1 MVNFAYSLDKK
12 VSIIF
17 ILTFTIISIIDSTI
31 VKFITFSGNEI
42 PTASYIAIFI
52 LFSIIFG
59 IGSIMLLTSLR
70 KNSSNSIYK
79 QSLSVRYF
87 HAIAFSSQLLTIGII
102 LTIILQMIFLS
113 KYNLILLVVSTYLT
127 HITAILFLL
136 FLVYV
141 FVGWLRSKRN
151 YTIALYMISF
161 ILISVSIVVS
171 AIYLEYFYSRS
182 YSMDRKPF
190 PIQSFVIRQEV
201 TPFSESLS
209 TVFDVVYLSSF
220 IAIWMATIALLHQYR
235 YKVGRIK
242 YILLMSVPLIY
253 YSFTYQS
260 YFGNMF
266 SYLALESPIAFG
278 VSYVL
283 TFSATKQV
291 GALLFSL
298 TFLTASV
305 VITKKEIRSSLL
317 VSAIGIALLYGS
329 IEITTLQYRLY
340 PPFGLVTQ
348 AIMPLGSYLLLT
360 GIFISST
367 NVARDAQLRGE
378 ISKSAM
384 SQLTLLKTIGASQME
399 KELVKK
405 FRSAEMY
412 TYDLE
417 ATEQAFSEE
426 DVKQMVREVLN
437 ELYPKARN
445 NTDKTEGA

>member
-1 MVNFAYSLDKK
+1 MV
-12 VSIIF
+12 
-17 ILTFTIISIIDSTI
+17 
-31 VKFITFSGNEI
+31 
-42 PTASYIAIFI
+42 
-52 LFSIIFG
+52 
-59 IGSIMLLTSLR
+59 
-70 KNSSNSIYK
+70 
-79 QSLSVRYF
+79 
-87 HAIAFSSQLLTIGII
+87 
-102 LTIILQMIFLS
+102 
-113 KYNLILLVVSTYLT
+113 
-127 HITAILFLL
+127 
-136 FLVYV
+136 
-141 FVGWLRSKRN
+141 
-151 YTIALYMISF
+151 SF

-190 PIQSFVIRQEV
+190 PIQSYVIRQEV
-201 TPFSESLS
+201 TPFSESLN

-220 IAIWMATIALLHQYR
+220 IAIWVATVALLYQYR

-242 YILLMSVPLIY
+242 YIILMSVPLIY
-253 YSFTYQS
+253 YTFTYQS

-266 SYLALESPIAFG
+266 SYLSLESPIGFG

-317 VSAIGIALLYGS
+317 VSAIGIALLYGT
-329 IEITTLQYRLY
+329 IVITTLQYRLY
-340 PPFGLVTQ
+340 PPFGLITQ
-348 AIMPLGSYLLLT
+348 AIMPLGSYMLLT

-378 ISKSAM
+378 ISRSAM

-405 FRSAEMY
+405 FKLADER
-412 TYDLE
+412 TTNLE
-417 ATEQAFSEE
+417 TTQEHYSEE
-426 DVKQMVREVLN
+426 DLKQLIHEVLE
-437 ELYPKARN
+437 ELKQKKFG
-445 NTDKTEGA
+445 KTKQS

>member
-1 MVNFAYSLDKK
+1 M
-12 VSIIF
+12 
-17 ILTFTIISIIDSTI
+17 
-31 VKFITFSGNEI
+31 
-42 PTASYIAIFI
+42 
-52 LFSIIFG
+52 
-59 IGSIMLLTSLR
+59 
-70 KNSSNSIYK
+70 
-79 QSLSVRYF
+79 
-87 HAIAFSSQLLTIGII
+87 
-102 LTIILQMIFLS
+102 
-113 KYNLILLVVSTYLT
+113 
-127 HITAILFLL
+127 
-136 FLVYV
+136 
-141 FVGWLRSKRN
+141 KRN

-161 ILISVSIVVS
+161 TLISVSIVVS

-182 YSMDRKPF
+182 YSVDRKPF

-209 TVFDVVYLSSF
+209 TVFDVVYLASF
-220 IAIWMATIALLHQYR
+220 LAIWVATIALLYQYR

-242 YILLMSVPLIY
+242 YIILMSVPLIY

-329 IEITTLQYRLY
+329 IEIMTLQYRLY

-405 FRSAEMY
+405 FRSAEKH

-417 ATEQAFSEE
+417 TIEESYSEE
-426 DVKQMVREVLN
+426 DVKRMVHEVLN

-445 NTDKTEGA
+445 KTEKTDGP

>member
-1 MVNFAYSLDKK
+1 MVNFSYRLDKK

-31 VKFITFSGNEI
+31 VKFITFSGNEL
-42 PTASYIAIFI
+42 PTASYVAIFI
-52 LFSIIFG
+52 LFSILYV
-59 IGSIMLLTSLR
+59 IGSLMLLTSLR
-70 KNSSNSIYK
+70 KNSSNSINK

-87 HAIAFSSQLLTIGII
+87 HAIAFSTQFLTIGII
-102 LTIILQMIFLS
+102 FTIILQMIFLG
-113 KYNLILLVVSTYLT
+113 KYNQILLVVSTYLT

-136 FLVYV
+136 FLVCV

-151 YTIALYMISF
+151 YMIALYMISF
-161 ILISVSIVVS
+161 ILISVSIFVS

-182 YSMDRKPF
+182 YSIDRKPF
-190 PIQSFVIRQEV
+190 PIQSFIIRQEV

-209 TVFDVVYLSSF
+209 TVFDVFYLSSF
-220 IAIWMATIALLHQYR
+220 VAIWVATVALLYQYR

-242 YILLMSVPLIY
+242 YIILMSVPLIY
-253 YSFTYQS
+253 FSFTYQS

-266 SYLALESPIAFG
+266 SYFALESPIAFG

-283 TFSATKQV
+283 TFSAIKQV
-291 GALLFSL
+291 GAFLFSL

-329 IEITTLQYRLY
+329 IEIATLQYRLY

-348 AIMPLGSYLLLT
+348 AIMPLGSYLILT

-384 SQLTLLKTIGASQME
+384 SQLSFLKTMGVSQME

-405 FRSAEMY
+405 FRATEKR
-412 TYDLE
+412 THDLE
-417 ATEQAFSEE
+417 ATEESFSEE
-426 DVKQMVREVLN
+426 DVKRMVREVLN
-437 ELYPKARN
+437 ELSKSQGQDRQ
-445 NTDKTEGA
+445 D

>member
-1 MVNFAYSLDKK
+1 MVNFAYSLDIK

-42 PTASYIAIFI
+42 PTSSYVAIFI
-52 LFSIIFG
+52 LFSIIFA
-59 IGSIMLLTSLR
+59 IGSIMLLTSVR

-87 HAIAFSSQLLTIGII
+87 HAIAFSTQLLTIGII
-102 LTIILQMIFLS
+102 LTIIIQMIFLN
-113 KYNLILLVVSTYLT
+113 KYNLILLVVSTYIT

-161 ILISVSIVVS
+161 TLISVSIVVS

-182 YSMDRKPF
+182 YSVDRKPF

-209 TVFDVVYLSSF
+209 TVFDVVYLASF
-220 IAIWMATIALLHQYR
+220 LAIWVATIALLYQYR

-242 YILLMSVPLIY
+242 YIILMSVPLIY

-317 VSAIGIALLYGS
+317 VSAMGIALLYGS

-348 AIMPLGSYLLLT
+348 AIMPLGSYLLLI

-405 FRSAEMY
+405 FRSAEKH
-412 TYDLE
+412 THDLE
-417 ATEQAFSEE
+417 ATEESHSEE

-437 ELYPKARN
+437 ELYPKTKDI
-445 NTDKTEGA
+445 TDKT